1 MKGAKGAKAF
11 ESSSKTKPRV
21 AEHSFAASDFSC
33 FICSRIR
40 LIYQRD
46 KSSTTKFSS
55 ARAAATISYF
65 SRFFVTVDKTSLHFN
80 KIHLFITSFGLD
92 LEVELPSGSSTSLY
106 VRQYTNE
113 VHKIIRK
120 RRLGSCK
127 SFLRINTL
135 PFRFRHFLAFL
146 IQHQAER

>member
-65 SRFFVTVDKTSLHFN
+65 SRFFVTVDKTSLHFT

-92 LEVELPSGSSTSLY
+92 LHLECLFRGKACRPTAGLSYKNTTEP
-106 VRQYTNE
+106 
-113 VHKIIRK
+113 HP
-120 RRLGSCK
+120 RRI
-127 SFLRINTL
+127 F
-135 PFRFRHFLAFL
+135 P
-146 IQHQAER
+146 

>member
-65 SRFFVTVDKTSLHFN
+65 SRFFVTVDKTSLHFT
-80 KIHLFITSFGLD
+80 KINLFITSFGLD
-92 LEVELPSGSSTSLY
+92 LEVELPSGSSTSFF
-106 VRQYTNE
+106 VRPNTNE
-113 VHKIIRK
+113 VHKNIKKQRPASLK
-120 RRLGSCK
+120 FFFSQ
-127 SFLRINTL
+127 N
-135 PFRFRHFLAFL
+135 
-146 IQHQAER
+146 